1 MIGRNE
7 MTESERDSR
16 IEFMRGHLIQ
26 ATQSR
31 KRLFDRGEWSREEML
46 NANALITL
54 FLVELQELKDTI
66 DA

>member
-1 MIGRNE
+1 
-7 MTESERDSR
+7 MTKSERTSL
-16 IEFMRGHLIQ
+16 IEFLRGHLIK
-26 ATQSR
+26 AEQSR